1 MNQGVVQADKNLRKK
16 FIIFF
21 VLFTIAV
28 ILIGP
33 SINRYIEQI
42 KQIS

>member
-1 MNQGVVQADKNLRKK
+1 MNQDVVPADKNLRKK

-28 ILIGP
+28 ILVVP
-33 SINRYIEQI
+33 YFNYYINQI
-42 KQIS
+42 K